1 MPRYSP
7 TDLAQFEQI
16 KDEQRK
22 LILDKTDNYDNNAS
36 DLSKGLKGI
45 LSGIKKRGQRA

>member
-22 LILDKTDNYDNNAS
+22 LILEKTDNNDNNPS
-36 DLSKGLKGI
+36 DFSKDLRGI
-45 LSGIKKRGQRA
+45 LCGSKKRGQRA